1 MWHQLARCLAIVLGC
16 LVASEPAQAAV
27 PAIDNVD
34 SDAELFPSAD
44 SSALIASEGPQFARS
59 EAALGGAGD
68 EVMFAKAE
76 VVDMDELGEQR
87 GGFVLDGLDIKLGA
101 QVQTLVN
108 GELALTT
115 AITWS
120 DSGVQTSQIVSDM
133 LSQPTAQQL
142 QSGLL
147 KTGNISL
154 NVGGSTVYLANDGQT
169 ALIQNAT
176 SGIQNVIVN
185 TASNTSIQTM
195 VNATVDLSGYAAF
208 QATNQSNALGSSLGS
223 AIGNATIGVVH

>member
-44 SSALIASEGPQFARS
+44 SSALITSEGPQFARS
-59 EAALGGAGD
+59 EAAVGGAGD
-68 EVMFAKAE
+68 DVMFAKAE

-120 DSGVQTSQIVSDM
+120 DSGVQTSQIVSNM